1 MATRATRAGADDAV
15 EGGGGLAPRPTLS
28 DVLQLVWRER
38 QITRADIARRR
49 DLSRSTVSIIVDE
62 LLALGLVREVGAGE
76 SRGGRRPIVLEFDD
90 DAAVILGV
98 DLGAT
103 HVAVTLTNLRGVV
116 LAWEHRLHPVR
127 EDPAGSLALV
137 NELADR
143 CLETWGGR
151 RALLLGAGVSVPS
164 PVDPA
169 HPEELSSVVVPR
181 WSGVSVTQPLRK
193 RFRVPVLVDND
204 ANLGAL
210 AERWWG
216 AGRDV
221 DDFAYVKLAT
231 GVGAGFF
238 VDGKI
243 YRGARGVAGEIGHM
257 SLDPAGEPC
266 GCGLRGCLVTFVGSA
281 ALVRR
286 ARDLAEERPSAL
298 ASKDFDL
305 AGLEAAALAGDGV
318 ALRVVREAAEHLGV
332 AVAGLV
338 NLLNPSA
345 VILGGGLVRLGEL
358 LLEPLRQTVRTRT
371 LASSVDQARIV
382 ASALGARAIAV
393 GAATL
398 LLQRALADP
407 RHFPAAA
414 ARR

>member
-1 MATRATRAGADDAV
+1 MARATRGGDEVERERGA
-15 EGGGGLAPRPTLS
+15 ELAPRPTLA
-28 DVLQLVWRER
+28 DVLQLIWRER
-38 QITRADIARRR
+38 QITRADIARRQ

-62 LLALGLVREVGAGE
+62 LLASGLVREVGAGE
-76 SRGGRRPIVLEFDD
+76 SRGGRRPIVLQFGD

-103 HVAVTLTNLRGVV
+103 HVSATLTNLRGLV
-116 LAWEHRLHPVR
+116 LAWEHRAHPVR
-127 EDPAGSLALV
+127 DDPAGALAAAT
-137 NELADR
+137 ELAER
-143 CLETWGGR
+143 CIEGWGGR
-151 RALLLGAGVSVPS
+151 RALLLGVGVSVPS

-169 HPEELSSVVVPR
+169 RPDQLNEVVIPR
-181 WSGVSVTQPLRK
+181 WKGVSVGQPFRK
-193 RFRVPVLVDND
+193 RFRVPVLLDND

-257 SLDPAGEPC
+257 SIDPAGEPC
-266 GCGLRGCLVTFVGSA
+266 GCGLRGCLHTFVGTP

-286 ARDLAEERPSAL
+286 ARQLAKAHRSSAL
-298 ASKDFDL
+298 AAREVDL
-305 AGLEAAALAGDGV
+305 GAVEAAALAGDGV
-318 ALRVVREAAEHLGV
+318 AVQVIREAAEHLGV

-358 LLEPLRQTVRTRT
+358 LLEPLRQTVRART

-382 ASALGARAIAV
+382 ASELGARAIAV

-414 ARR
+414 RR